1 MEERNPGLP
10 EAYGRPATAGLH
22 CLGGR
27 RASWNRMNRTMD
39 LRPTLVVAL
48 LPLVLLGLLA
58 VVMQVHGMLRYDPV
72 YFTEPY
78 LERYS
83 KPDLVVK
90 ALERALQTDD
100 RALLAELQGLRS
112 PRAFETAPSIDLA
125 MLLERNDFYLTYLYV
140 DRQTYDRYTHHLEK
154 FEGRWI
160 VSPDDAYFFVRSG
173 QWQRI
178 FLPAALAWW
187 ILGSLA
193 LIWRQIQPGWAAFR
207 DDVYGRWT

>member
-1 MEERNPGLP
+1 MG
-10 EAYGRPATAGLH
+10 
-22 CLGGR
+22 
-27 RASWNRMNRTMD
+27 WNRMNRIID
-39 LRPTLVVAL
+39 VRPILVVAL

-78 LERYS
+78 VERYS
-83 KPDLVVK
+83 KPDSVVK

-125 MLLERNDFYLTYLYV
+125 MLSERNDHYLTYLYV

-160 VSPDDAYFFVRSG
+160 VSPDDVYFFVRSG
-173 QWQRI
+173 RWQRV

-187 ILGSLA
+187 ILGSLV
-193 LIWRQIQPGWAAFR
+193 LIWRHFQPGWAAFR
-207 DDVYGRWT
+207 DDVYGRWM

>member
-1 MEERNPGLP
+1 VKRSVI
-10 EAYGRPATAGLH
+10 LH
-22 CLGGR
+22 
-27 RASWNRMNRTMD
+27 SI
-39 LRPTLVVAL
+39 LVVAL

-58 VVMQVHGMLRYDPV
+58 VAMQVHGVLRYDPA

-78 LERYS
+78 VDRYS
-83 KPDLVVK
+83 KPDLVAK

-125 MLLERNDFYLTYLYV
+125 MLSKRDDHYLTYLYV
-140 DRQTYDRYTHHLEK
+140 DRHSYDRYTHHLEQ
-154 FEGRWI
+154 FGGRWI
-160 VSPDDAYFFVRSG
+160 VSPDDVYFFVRSG
-173 QWQRI
+173 QWQRV

-193 LIWRQIQPGWAAFR
+193 LIWRHIQPGWTAFR